1 MGFARTSHAG
11 IIAATLAIATL
22 LTGCGPT
29 SFLITPVQNAR
40 DLHEFEVARDS
51 VWASKRIAMIEV
63 EGVITEAAESSLLG
77 GTRDNPL
84 AVFKNKLDLAEHDD
98 TVKAVVLRINSP
110 GGGVTASDIM
120 YRELKGFR
128 ERSGKPIIAC
138 MMDVAASGGYY
149 IACAADRIYAHTST
163 VTGSIGVIMMTPDL
177 SGTMVK
183 IGARMNVIKSGDL
196 KDAGS
201 PFREM
206 NERDRAVFEGL
217 INSMYENFLSV
228 VHAGRPAIAA
238 DKLRTL
244 ADGRVYTAAQAKDA
258 GLIDEIG
265 TVYDAIDAAKR
276 ASGLTGKDVVVVQY
290 GYAYAYKPNVY
301 ATSTMPEPTMQS
313 NASIVNVELPS
324 WLHGGPRFMYL
335 WAP

>member
-1 MGFARTSHAG
+1 MRMTGLCRSALFAALLS
-11 IIAATLAIATL
+11 AAALA
-22 LTGCGPT
+22 GCGPT

-40 DLHEFEVARDS
+40 ELQEFEVSREG

-84 AVFKNKLDLAEHDD
+84 AVFKNKLDLAERDEN
-98 TVKAVVLRINSP
+98 VKAVVLRINSP

-120 YRELKGFR
+120 YRELKSFR
-128 ERSGKPIIAC
+128 ARSGKPIIAC

-149 IACAADRIYAHTST
+149 IACAADRIYAQSST

-177 SGTMVK
+177 SGTMAK
-183 IGARMNVIKSGDL
+183 IGARMNVIKSGDM

-206 NERDRAVFEGL
+206 NERDKAVFQGL
-217 INSMYENFLSV
+217 INSMYENFLAV
-228 VHAGRPAIAA
+228 VHAGRPAVAME
-238 DKLRTL
+238 KLRTL
-244 ADGRVYTAAQAKDA
+244 ADGRVYTAAQAKEA

-276 ASGLTGKDVVVVQY
+276 ASGLADRAVVVVQY

-301 ATSTMPEPTMQS
+301 ATSAPPTPAMQS
-313 NASIVNVELPS
+313 NAAIVSVELPS
-324 WLHGGPRFMYL
+324 WLQGGPRFLYL